1 MDCPAED
8 TSDSAQLAE
17 PDGEQRVYFVPY
29 RWWKDAHDSMPGE
42 SNGKRGIVYAASPA
56 SSSYGGPMKIINN
69 IFSSD
74 LAFNLRKEEDS
85 AAQDRENGEVGVSGR
100 DFALVSGEM
109 WVQALKW

>member
-1 MDCPAED
+1 M
-8 TSDSAQLAE
+8 S
-17 PDGEQRVYFVPY
+17 
-29 RWWKDAHDSMPGE
+29 GE
-42 SNGKRGIVYAASPA
+42 SNGKRGIVYAASP

-74 LAFNLRKEEDS
+74 LAFNLRRDES
-85 AAQDRENGEVGVSGR
+85 SAQDRENGEVGVSGR